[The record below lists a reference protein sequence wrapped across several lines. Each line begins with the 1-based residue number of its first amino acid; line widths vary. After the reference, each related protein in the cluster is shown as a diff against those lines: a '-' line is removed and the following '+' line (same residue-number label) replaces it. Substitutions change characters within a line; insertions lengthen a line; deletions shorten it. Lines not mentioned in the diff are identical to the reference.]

1 MELCH
6 RVSLNEVV

>member
-6 RVSLNEVV
+6 RRVIKG